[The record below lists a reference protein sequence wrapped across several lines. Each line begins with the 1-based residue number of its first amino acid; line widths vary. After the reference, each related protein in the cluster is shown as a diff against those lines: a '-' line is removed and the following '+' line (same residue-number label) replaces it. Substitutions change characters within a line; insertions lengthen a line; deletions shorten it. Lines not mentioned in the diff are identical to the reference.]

1 MASIYDHP
9 LYYDILFGWDRSE
22 EAGFYASAFA
32 RHGLKPNARILE
44 VCSGTGQVG
53 LRLARK
59 GWQITGLD
67 IRPEMLEFMEAAAKD
82 QDLSIHTLHGD
93 MRNFS
98 SHLFDGAY
106 CPANSFRL
114 LEHYDEMTAH
124 LQSVSANLRHDGIYV
139 LDMFFSA
146 PERGGA
152 DMDTWTMQ
160 RDGVEVASMGDRI
173 VVDDTP
179 AKKKLTLDWGG
190 TLRRYSFAE
199 FMEIIGRS
207 PGFDIASCHPVHRET
222 RDGISIFHIDDT
234 SEEPDGRTI
243 VILTHSVDKEPLD

>member
-1 MASIYDHP
+1 MASIYEYP
-9 LYYDILFGWDRSE
+9 LYYDVLFGWDRDE
-22 EAGFYASAFA
+22 EAGFYASAFT
-32 RHGLKPNARILE
+32 RHNLKPNARILE
-44 VCSGTGQVG
+44 ICSGTGQIG

-67 IRPEMLEFMEAAAKD
+67 IRLEMLQFMQAAATD
-82 QDLSIHTLHGD
+82 QDLSINILQGD

-98 SHLFDGAY
+98 SHLFDGVY

-124 LQSVSANLRHDGIYV
+124 LQSVSANLREEGIYV
-139 LDMFFSA
+139 LDMYFSSPQRA
-146 PERGGA
+146 EA
-152 DMDTWTMQ
+152 DMASWTMK
-160 RDGVEVASMGDRI
+160 RDGIEVTSMGDRI
-173 VVDDTP
+173 LVDDTP
-179 AKKKLTLDWGG
+179 GKKKLTLDWGG

-207 PGFDIASCHPVHRET
+207 AGFNIASCHPIHRET

-234 SEEPDGRTI
+234 SAEPDGRTI
-243 VILTHSVDKEPLD
+243 VILTRNVDWEA